1 MKYMFGNDYTRQDV
15 LLTLLAGSF
24 VAAGIVLYFS
34 VFNGTASY
42 DSISG
47 KELPLWRVLILAV
60 IGLDIG
66 GGVVANMSAGCKR
79 FYHSQPTNKIESV
92 LKNHL
97 VFVSLHVYPIII
109 WAIFGRWWVGLIWY
123 LSILLS
129 AYIVYKTSEKNKNT
143 VAACL
148 FVCVAVCSIFI
159 AQISVVGVLLML
171 LLFAKLILGHMIP
184 PISGSVA

>member
-15 LLTLLAGSF
+15 FLTLLAGLF
-24 VAAGIVLYFS
+24 VAAGLVVYFS
-34 VFNGTASY
+34 VFNGTVSY

-47 KELPLWRVLILAV
+47 TELPLWQLLILAA
-60 IGLDIG
+60 IGFDIG

-79 FYHSQPTNKIESV
+79 FYHSEPTNKIESV

-97 VFVSLHVYPIII
+97 VFISLHIYPIII
-109 WAIFGRWWVGLIWY
+109 WAIFGLWWVGMIWY
-123 LSILLS
+123 FSILLC
-129 AYIVYKTSEKNKNT
+129 AYIVHKANEKNKNI

-148 FVCVAVCSIFI
+148 FVCAVVCCIYI
-159 AQISVVGVLLML
+159 VHISVVGVLLML

-184 PISGSVA
+184 PISGKMA